1 MPSTD
6 FSASIASNL
15 AYWLDCSQDLDDQK
29 LHRLDADWHNLLRAT
44 RFGLGL
50 GATSADASRL
60 ILQIYPLIE
69 RRGYW
74 RHWIPLLEQGIKN
87 GHELET
93 TLTVNLLDRLGQCY
107 RLDRQWDKS
116 LARHGREQELA
127 GVVGDELLLAKS
139 HLNLSQTYWSMHQ
152 YDQALRYAELALAG
166 FSSYGGNADQLG
178 ATTTILGLI
187 ALGRGELETAES
199 WLKQAITAYRS
210 LDRPALL
217 ARSLMNLAIT
227 LQRDGR
233 NEEALPICHEA
244 LQILESTA
252 HELDKV
258 RVELTLGTLYMNLNR
273 LEEAEEAYRRAN
285 SPALRRI
292 GDTYLMALQANNL
305 GTVYLEMGRL
315 EDAERAFSDS
325 ISLWHRSEG
334 RIMLANTLGNMGETK
349 LAMNRPDEAVPYL
362 DEAITIARDF
372 PDDGW
377 AREIVAQYTEMRNKV
392 DR

>member
-6 FSASIASNL
+6 FSASVASNL
-15 AYWLDCSQDLDDQK
+15 AYWLDRSQDMDDQT
-29 LHRLDADWHNLLRAT
+29 LHRLDAERHNLLRAA

-50 GATSADASRL
+50 VETCADAARL
-60 ILQIYPLIE
+60 SLQIYPLIE

-74 RHWIPLLEQGIKN
+74 RRWIPLLEQGITN
-87 GHELET
+87 CQESEAI
-93 TLTVNLLDRLGQCY
+93 LTVNLLDRLGQCY

-116 LARHGREQELA
+116 LAKHGREQQLA
-127 GVVGDELLLAKS
+127 EAVGDELLLAKAQ
-139 HLNLSQTYWSMHQ
+139 LNLSQTYWSMHH
-152 YDQALRYAELALAG
+152 YDQALRYGELALAG
-166 FSSYGGNADQLG
+166 FSAHGGGGDQLG

-199 WLKQAITAYRS
+199 WLTQAIDAYRS

-217 ARSLMNLAIT
+217 ARSLMNLTIT

-258 RVELTLGTLYMNLNR
+258 RVELTLGTLFMNLNR
-273 LEEAEEAYRRAN
+273 LEEAEEAYKRAN

-315 EDAERAFSDS
+315 QDAERAFSDS
-325 ISLWHRSEG
+325 ISLWHRSAG

-349 LAMNRPDEAVPYL
+349 LAMNRPDEALPYL
-362 DEAITIARDF
+362 DQAITIAREF

-377 AREIVAQYTEMRNKV
+377 AREILAQCTAIRNKV
-392 DR
+392 E